1 TQTPDRKVIPW
12 LEGYDVRR
20 NCCNPVEARMT
31 TELFYL
37 LLTTILTGALWI
49 PVVIGYVLSR
59 GPLKPSD
66 YKVAP
71 TSPLPAWVNRANR
84 AQVNAV
90 ENLVTFATVVLIAR
104 AAGVST
110 PAMQICAAVYFY
122 ARAAHAVVHITGF
135 SLFRAR
141 TVLFTVAWIAFL
153 TFAIELLRKSI

>member
-1 TQTPDRKVIPW
+1 
-12 LEGYDVRR
+12 
-20 NCCNPVEARMT
+20 MT
-31 TELFYL
+31 IELLYL
-37 LLTTILTGALWI
+37 LLTAILTGVLWI

-71 TSPLPAWVNRANR
+71 TSPLPPWVNRANR

-90 ENLVTFATVVLIAR
+90 ENLVTFATVVLIAN

-110 PAMQICAAVYFY
+110 SVTENAAAVYFY

-141 TVLFTVAWIAFL
+141 TVLFTIAWIAFVV
-153 TFAIELLRKSI
+153 FAVELLRHVI